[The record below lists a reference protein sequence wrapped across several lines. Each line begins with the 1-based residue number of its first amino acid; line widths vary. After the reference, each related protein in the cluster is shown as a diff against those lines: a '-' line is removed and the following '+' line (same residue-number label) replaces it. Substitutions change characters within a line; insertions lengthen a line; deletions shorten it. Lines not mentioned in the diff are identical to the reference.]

1 MGVDFVVYQFD
12 MAFRLFPRGVIISRA
27 RQGSKVEE
35 KRKRLAGS
43 SQEIVRVEIEVA
55 HSGIPL
61 AAYVS
66 RKSGYEIVLLSSPT
80 L

>member
-1 MGVDFVVYQFD
+1 VGVDFVVYQFD
-12 MAFRLFPRGVIISRA
+12 MAFRLFPGGIISRA

-43 SQEIVRVEIEVA
+43 SQEIVRVEVEVA

>member
-1 MGVDFVVYQFD
+1 VYQFD
-12 MAFRLFPRGVIISRA
+12 MAFRLFPGGIISRA

-43 SQEIVRVEIEVA
+43 SQEIVRVEVEVA

-61 AAYVS
+61 AA
-66 RKSGYEIVLLSSPT
+66 
-80 L
+80 